1 MNALGRVLSHPIC
14 GPAYLI
20 RSQNPN
26 WVPRMVLFG
35 PESSD
40 LGELGQPPGEKG
52 ESGIPRTQKHCF
64 RSLDRAVRA
73 ETRGEPPG
81 RSGNWNGSHT
91 LIIPGENQGG
101 NA

>member
-26 WVPRMVLFG
+26 WVPRMVLFR

-40 LGELGQPPGEKG
+40 LGELGQPPGQISQ
-52 ESGIPRTQKHCF
+52 SGL
-64 RSLDRAVRA
+64 S
-73 ETRGEPPG
+73 RG
-81 RSGNWNGSHT
+81 
-91 LIIPGENQGG
+91 
-101 NA
+101 

>member
-14 GPAYLI
+14 GPVYLI

-26 WVPRMVLFG
+26 WVPRMVLFR
-35 PESSD
+35 PESFD
-40 LGELGQPPGEKG
+40 LGELGQPPLEIRQTV
-52 ESGIPRTQKHCF
+52 IPRTGCGP
-64 RSLDRAVRA
+64 LDRAVRA

-91 LIIPGENQGG
+91 LIVPGENQGG

>member
-40 LGELGQPPGEKG
+40 LGELGQPPGRIRQTV
-52 ESGIPRTQKHCF
+52 IPRTCNPVF
-64 RSLDRAVRA
+64 RPLDRAVRP

-81 RSGNWNGSHT
+81 RSGG
-91 LIIPGENQGG
+91 
-101 NA
+101 